1 MSATSE
7 GARVAALRARV
18 IPPTG
23 THWRQ
28 TDPSHCYM
36 LRDEENKGTG
46 ACARHGLFI
55 HQSTNTDLARHRPRE
70 GASAAIV
77 PNLDSRSPVN
87 EGRPSSP
94 LKEFLLGVPQAC
106 AAPPY

>member
-46 ACARHGLFI
+46 ACARHGFFI

-70 GASAAIV
+70 GASTAVV
-77 PNLDSRSPVN
+77 PNIASRLQVTRGISRKN
-87 EGRPSSP
+87 
-94 LKEFLLGVPQAC
+94 FQ
-106 AAPPY
+106 